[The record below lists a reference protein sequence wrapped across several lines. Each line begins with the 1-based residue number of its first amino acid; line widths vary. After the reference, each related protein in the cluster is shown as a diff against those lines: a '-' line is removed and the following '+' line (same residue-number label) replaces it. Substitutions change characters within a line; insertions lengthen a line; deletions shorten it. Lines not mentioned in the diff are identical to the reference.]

1 MKRQAIT
8 WSIILLAAFI
18 LGLFIDFSTDNA
30 SAIAQFI
37 AQ

>member
-1 MKRQAIT
+1 MRRQVIT
-8 WSIILLAAFI
+8 WSVILIAAFI

-37 AQ
+37 TQ